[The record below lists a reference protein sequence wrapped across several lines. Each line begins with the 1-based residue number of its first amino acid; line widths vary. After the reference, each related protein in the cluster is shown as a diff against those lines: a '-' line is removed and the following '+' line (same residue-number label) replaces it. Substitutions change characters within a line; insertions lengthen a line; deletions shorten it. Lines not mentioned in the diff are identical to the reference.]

1 MFSSKEE
8 KRVEEVSVQNNELPL
23 RRRGLRGGLMRYL
36 RFFFSSNDRSFF
48 EPNQRVFLSRKRK
61 QRRGFI
67 AVILISTLGIFYY
80 NSLPDPLFKPSY
92 STNLEDRNGILIGA
106 KIADDEQWRF
116 PVSEEVP
123 EKFKT
128 AIVEFE
134 DKNFGTHFG
143 VDPIAIARALKQ
155 NYEAGEVVSGAS
167 TLSMQVIRLAKENPD
182 RTVWEKLKEMIQAT
196 RLEFSYSKDEIL
208 SLYAAHAPF
217 GGNVVGLEAASWRYF
232 GRSSADLSWAESV
245 TLAVLPNSPAL
256 IHPGRNR
263 EALKAK
269 RDRLLKRLM
278 EEEQIDSLTYQL
290 SVLEPLPEQP
300 LDLPNEAPH
309 LVSKFYTGLEKG
321 SRVKTSIDNKLQIR
335 INKIIDSHYEKLRSN
350 GIQNAAVLVLDVNS
364 GKVISYVGNTKGY
377 SGQHGQSVDVISS
390 PRSTGSILKP
400 LLYMLKLNEGEILPN
415 SLVQDIPSKFTDYS
429 PQNYNRS
436 YDGAVPA
443 SEALSRSLN
452 VPAVYMLQDFG
463 VPKFH
468 HYLNELGFSTVN
480 QDPEHYGLSLIL
492 GGADATLWD
501 ITSVYGSLAQ
511 QLNIYNA
518 SKNDSDGYERVN
530 FSSKLESDKH
540 SENHSQRTVINPG
553 ALYSTFEAMLE
564 VTRPEEELHWRRFQ
578 NARKVAWK
586 TGTSYGYRDGWAV
599 GVTPE
604 FVVGVWVGNADG
616 EGRPELTGLKTA
628 GPILFD
634 VFDVLPATSW
644 FNEPI
649 YEMEEILV
657 CKKSG
662 HRAGSV
668 CPEIIKESVPKT
680 GLKTEVCP
688 YHQVVH
694 IDKNSGQRK
703 NSSCADISDLETESL
718 FVLPPVQ
725 EWYYKKNHSEYRSLP
740 ELAAGCGEENK
751 LAMRLI
757 YPFNSSV
764 IYVPKELDGEKGKA
778 VFEIAH
784 RNNRTK
790 IFWHLND
797 EFLGETESFHQLA
810 ISPDPGKHTLTLVDE
825 KGERL
830 EHEFEVVAR

>member
-1 MFSSKEE
+1 MKWSKE
-8 KRVEEVSVQNNELPL
+8 KISNKLKSPL
-23 RRRGLRGGLMRYL
+23 ERGFRGVLKLYF
-36 RFFFSSNDRSFF
+36 RFFPSSNHKSFS
-48 EPNQRVFLSRKRK
+48 ESNQRVFLSGERK

-67 AVILISTLGIFYY
+67 SVILISTFGFLYY
-80 NSLPDPLFKPSY
+80 FSLPNPLFNPSY
-92 STNLEDRNGILIGA
+92 STILEDRNGILIGA

-116 PVSEEVP
+116 PVSEQVP

-128 AIVEFE
+128 AIIEFE
-134 DKNFGTHFG
+134 DKNFEAHFG

-182 RTVWEKLKEMIQAT
+182 RTVWEKLKEMVQAT

-232 GRSSADLSWAESV
+232 GRSPSDLSWAESV

-278 EEEQIDSLTYQL
+278 EEGQIDSLTYGL

-300 LDLPNEAPH
+300 LDLPNIAPH
-309 LVSKFYTGLEKG
+309 LVSKFYTGSEKG
-321 SRVKTSIDNKLQIR
+321 NRIKTSIANNLQIR
-335 INKIIDSHYEKLRSN
+335 INKIVDRHHEKLRSN

-364 GKVISYVGNTKGY
+364 GKVISYVGNTKGN
-377 SGQHGQSVDVISS
+377 SGQHGQSVDVITS

-400 LLYMLKLNEGEILPN
+400 LLYMLKLNEGEMLPN

-429 PQNYNRS
+429 PQNYNRN

-452 VPAVYMLQDFG
+452 VPAVYMLQEFG

-468 HYLNELGFSTVN
+468 HYLNEIGLSTITH
-480 QDPEHYGLSLIL
+480 DPEHYGLSLIL
-492 GGADATLWD
+492 GGAEATLWD
-501 ITSVYGSLAQ
+501 ITSVYGSLAH
-511 QLNIYNA
+511 QLNNY
-518 SKNDSDGYERVN
+518 SPSSEVKNNYEFIN
-530 FSSKLESDKH
+530 FSHESDQ
-540 SENHSQRTVINPG
+540 SVVISAKSKKFLVNEG
-553 ALYSTFEAMLE
+553 ALFSTFEAMLE

-578 NARKVAWK
+578 NTRKVAWK

-599 GVTPE
+599 GITPE

-634 VFDVLPATSW
+634 VFDALPATSW

-657 CKKSG
+657 CKMSG
-662 HRAGSV
+662 HRAGSD
-668 CPEIIKESVPKT
+668 CPDTIRESVPKT

-688 YHQVVH
+688 YHQVIH

-703 NSSCADISDLETESL
+703 NSRCAEIPDLETESL

-725 EWYYKKNHSEYRSLP
+725 EWYYKKIHSEYRSLP
-740 ELAAGCGEENK
+740 ELAQGCGEEDK

-784 RNNRTK
+784 RNNGTK

-797 EFLGETESFHQLA
+797 DFLGETESFHQLA

-830 EHEFEVVAR
+830 VHEFEVVAR

>member
-1 MFSSKEE
+1 MKWLGNKILTQGKTHPSIPS
-8 KRVEEVSVQNNELPL
+8 
-23 RRRGLRGGLMRYL
+23 GGGEARC
-36 RFFFSSNDRSFF
+36 SDIESNK
-48 EPNQRVFLSRKRK
+48 RVFLFRERK

-80 NSLPDPLFKPSY
+80 NSLPNPLFNPSY
-92 STNLEDRNGILIGA
+92 STILEDRNGILIGA

-128 AIVEFE
+128 AIIEFE
-134 DKNFGTHFG
+134 DKNFESHLG

-167 TLSMQVIRLAKENPD
+167 TLSMQVIRLAKENPE
-182 RTVWEKLKEMIQAT
+182 RTVWEKLKEMVQAT

-232 GRSSADLSWAESV
+232 GRSPADLSWAESV

-278 EEEQIDSLTYQL
+278 EEEQIDSLTYEL
-290 SVLEPLPEQP
+290 SVIEPLPEQP

-309 LVSKFYTGLEKG
+309 LVSKFYTGSEKG
-321 SRVKTSIDNKLQIR
+321 NRVKTSIDNTLQTR
-335 INKIIDSHYEKLRSN
+335 INEIIGSHHEKLRSN
-350 GIQNAAVLVLDVNS
+350 GIQNAAALVLDVNS
-364 GKVISYVGNTKGY
+364 GKVISYVGNTKGN
-377 SGQHGQSVDVISS
+377 SGKHGQKVDVITS

-415 SLVQDIPSKFTDYS
+415 SLVQDIPSKFMDYS

-452 VPAVYMLQDFG
+452 VPAVYMLQEFG

-468 HYLNELGFSTVN
+468 HYLNELGLSTIN
-480 QDPEHYGLSLIL
+480 YDPEHYGLSLIL
-492 GGADATLWD
+492 GGAEATLWE
-501 ITSVYGSLAQ
+501 ITSVYGSMTY
-511 QLNIYNA
+511 QLNNYNA
-518 SKNDSDGYERVN
+518 TKADSDGYKPVN
-530 FSSKLESDKH
+530 FSSKLDSGKH
-540 SENHSQRTVINPG
+540 PDNHSKRTAISSG

-564 VTRPEEELHWRRFQ
+564 VSRPEEELHWRRFQ

-599 GVTPE
+599 GITPE

-634 VFDVLPATSW
+634 IFDVLPATSW
-644 FNEPI
+644 FYEPI

-662 HRAGSV
+662 HRAGSN
-668 CPEIIKESVPKT
+668 CPNVTEETVPKS
-680 GLKTEVCP
+680 GLRAKVCP
-688 YHQVVH
+688 YHQLVH
-694 IDKNSGQRK
+694 IDEASGKRM
-703 NSSCADISDLETESL
+703 NSSCAELSDLNTQSW

-725 EWYYKKNHSEYRSLP
+725 EWYYKKNHSEYRPLP
-740 ELAAGCGEENK
+740 ELAQGCGDEDK

-778 VFEIAH
+778 VFEIVH
-784 RNNRTK
+784 RNKQTK
-790 IFWHLND
+790 IFWHLNN